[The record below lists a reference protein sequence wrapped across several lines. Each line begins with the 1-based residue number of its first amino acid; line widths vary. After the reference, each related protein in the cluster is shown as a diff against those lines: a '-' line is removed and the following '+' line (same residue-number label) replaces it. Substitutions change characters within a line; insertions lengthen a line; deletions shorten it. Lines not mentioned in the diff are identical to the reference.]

1 MSENSLLGK
10 VILNYRITK
19 LIGSGGMAD
28 VFLAEHTH
36 LGNFVAIKR
45 LWPQFA
51 KNEMIVKKFEDE
63 AKKMA
68 ALQSD
73 LVHANIVYVQN
84 FHKDD
89 DGLFIVMEY
98 FRGEDLSQYLSSL
111 GEPMDPVD
119 VRNIIKQILEAF
131 VHVHK
136 LGIVHKDIKP
146 SNVLINNQKKIKIV
160 DFGISEII
168 QDSDYS
174 KTRNQTMGTLPYM
187 SPEQIRNKNIGF
199 HSDIYSIGMV
209 YYEMLIG
216 GSPYNNLDSTYEI
229 SHKIINENLI
239 PVHEILGNDYIA
251 DWRII
256 EKALEKEPADRY
268 QSCDE
273 FLTALK
279 NITIIFPESVYGC
292 TNPKA
297 SNFNPKATIDD
308 GSCVYNVSGCT
319 DPKATNYNP
328 QATIDDGSCVF
339 EVYGCMDPKAKNYN
353 PRATKS
359 DNSCEYE
366 SKKPISKQVIYGIIG
381 GVGIVGI
388 IIAVLYL
395 KKPPGPDLLYPTIQE
410 VKDTVNIKCEKE
422 IDWKGAEDYL
432 EKQIDENPNCKED
445 KELKG
450 QLKRIK
456 EINELD
462 LPELKND

>member
-1 MSENSLLGK
+1 MSLIGK
-10 VILNYRITK
+10 VILNYKITK

-28 VFLAEHTH
+28 VFLAEHTR

-45 LWPQFA
+45 LWPEFA
-51 KNEMIVKKFEDE
+51 KNETIVKKFEDE
-63 AKKMA
+63 ARKMA
-68 ALQSD
+68 TLQSE
-73 LVHANIVYVQN
+73 LVHTNIVYVQN

-89 DGLFIVMEY
+89 DGLFIIMEY

-111 GEPMDPVD
+111 GEPMDPID

-146 SNVLINNQKKIKIV
+146 SNILINNQKKIKIV
-160 DFGISEII
+160 DFGISEIL

-187 SPEQIRNKNIGF
+187 SPEQIRNKSIGF

-216 GSPYNNLDSTYEI
+216 SSPYNNMDSPYDI
-229 SHKIINENLI
+229 SYKIVNEDLI
-239 PVHEILGNDYIA
+239 PVHKILGEEYIA

-256 EKALEKEPADRY
+256 EKAIRKDAKERY
-268 QSCDE
+268 SSCAE
-273 FLTALK
+273 FLDALK
-279 NITIIFPESVYGC
+279 NITTFVSESINGC
-292 TNPKA
+292 TDPKA

-308 GSCVYNVSGCT
+308 GSCVYNISGCT

-328 QATIDDGSCVF
+328 QATINDGSCLF
-339 EVYGCMDPKAKNYN
+339 EVCGCMDPKAKNYN

-359 DNSCEYE
+359 DNSCVYE
-366 SKKPISKQVIYGIIG
+366 TKGPISKKFIYVIAGALGIIG
-381 GVGIVGI
+381 I
-388 IIAVLYL
+388 ILAIIYL
-395 KKPPGPDLLYPTIQE
+395 NNPPSIDSTYPTKQE
-410 VKDTVNIKCEKE
+410 VIDSVNLKCEKE
-422 IDWKGAEDYL
+422 IDWKGAEEYL
-432 EKQIDENPNCKED
+432 EKQIDENPNCKDDQESKD
-445 KELKG
+445 R
-450 QLKRIK
+450 LKRIK

-462 LPELKND
+462 LPELQND

>member
-1 MSENSLLGK
+1 MSIVGK
-10 VILNYRITK
+10 VILNYKITK

-45 LWPQFA
+45 LWPEFA
-51 KNEMIVKKFEDE
+51 KNETIVKKFEDE
-63 AKKMA
+63 ARKMA
-68 ALQSD
+68 TLQRE
-73 LVHANIVYVQN
+73 LVHTNIVYVQN
-84 FHKDD
+84 FHIDD

-111 GEPMDPVD
+111 GEPMDPID

-160 DFGISEII
+160 DFGISEIM

-216 GSPYNNLDSTYEI
+216 SSPYSNMDSPYDI
-229 SHKIINENLI
+229 SYKIVNEDLI
-239 PVHEILGNDYIA
+239 PVHKILGEEYIA

-256 EKALEKEPADRY
+256 EKALKKNPADRY

-279 NITIIFPESVYGC
+279 NITIIFPETVYGC

-319 DPKATNYNP
+319 DPEATNYNRD
-328 QATIDDGSCVF
+328 ATIDDGSCVYD
-339 EVYGCMDPKAKNYN
+339 VYGCMDPKAKNYN

-366 SKKPISKQVIYGIIG
+366 TKKTIYKPLIFGILGAVGTLGVILVFLYMKKPVEKVSSH
-381 GVGIVGI
+381 
-388 IIAVLYL
+388 
-395 KKPPGPDLLYPTIQE
+395 PTLQE
-410 VKDTVNIKCEKE
+410 VKDAVNVKCEKE
-422 IDWKGAEDYL
+422 MDWIGAERYL
-432 EKQIDENPNCKED
+432 EKQLDENPNCKDDQESKD
-445 KELKG
+445 R
-450 QLKRIK
+450 LKRIK